1 MLALLG
7 HHHLQPVRILHA
19 VRRMEGERSSD
30 TGRTLTPRW
39 CGVTPGQLSLD
50 DARPATLTEAQ
61 RAVLR
66 AFDWIVEGTDDA
78 LARWYTDPQYG
89 MNRPM
94 QRPSGLRTRRA
105 ELVDMG
111 LIANTGRKASVPTSS
126 RKATVWAI
134 TDAGRRA
141 L

>member
-1 MLALLG
+1 
-7 HHHLQPVRILHA
+7 
-19 VRRMEGERSSD
+19 
-30 TGRTLTPRW
+30 
-39 CGVTPGQLSLD
+39 VTPGQLSLE
-50 DARPATLTEAQ
+50 DARPVTLTEAQ
-61 RAVLR
+61 RAVLFE
-66 AFDWIVEGTDDA
+66 FDWLGEATDDA
-78 LARWYTDPQYG
+78 LARWYTDPQRVYAAT
-89 MNRPM
+89 PM

-105 ELVDMG
+105 ELVDLG